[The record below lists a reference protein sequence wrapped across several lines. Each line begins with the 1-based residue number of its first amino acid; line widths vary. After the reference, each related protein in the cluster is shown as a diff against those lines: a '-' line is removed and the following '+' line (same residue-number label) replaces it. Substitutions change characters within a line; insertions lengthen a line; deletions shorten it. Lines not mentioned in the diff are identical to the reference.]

1 MGFIYTD
8 SRFKKKI
15 IDQSV
20 SLARKKRETFF
31 LNQTLEPAFFLLSIY
46 NQCYICINSVLMP
59 HTNQ

>member
-31 LNQTLEPAFFLLSIY
+31 LNQTLEPAFFY
-46 NQCYICINSVLMP
+46 YPFTINVIFALI
-59 HTNQ
+59 QY